1 MNRFMREFIGGKY
14 DIETTNDYFASALV
28 LDVYD
33 GWVKLNCEGYIQYVN
48 LDYVIK
54 VSPSLVE
61 EDDIKN
67 NPIDTKN

>member
-14 DIETTNDYFASALV
+14 DIETTNDYFASSLV

-33 GWVKLNCEGYIQYVN
+33 GWIKINSEGDIQYIN

-54 VSPSLVE
+54 VSPSIVE
-61 EDDIKN
+61 EEDIKN
-67 NPIDTKN
+67 NPIDQKN

>member
-14 DIETTNDYFASALV
+14 DIETTNDYFASSLV

-33 GWVKLNCEGYIQYVN
+33 GWIKINSEGYIQYIN

-54 VSPSLVE
+54 VSPSIVE
-61 EDDIKN
+61 EEDIKN
-67 NPIDTKN
+67 NPIDQKN

>member
-14 DIETTNDYFASALV
+14 DIKTTNDYFASALV

-67 NPIDTKN
+67 NPLDTKN

>member
-14 DIETTNDYFASALV
+14 DIETTTDYFASALI

-33 GWVKLNCEGYIQYVN
+33 GWLKLNCEGYIQYIN

-54 VSPSLVE
+54 VSPSIVE
-61 EDDIKN
+61 EEDKIGRAHV
-67 NPIDTKN
+67 

>member
-61 EDDIKN
+61 EEDIKN
-67 NPIDTKN
+67 NPIDQKN

>member
-14 DIETTNDYFASALV
+14 DIETTNDYFASSLV

-33 GWVKLNCEGYIQYVN
+33 GWIKLNCEGYIQYIN
-48 LDYVIK
+48 LDFVIK

-61 EDDIKN
+61 EDDVKN